1 MSKTTADKLRDRE
14 DWLLQLRDE
23 VAPWYEAQGWELPSV
38 RIGVGFPS
46 TGRKSKRIG
55 ECWMA
60 EASEDKHSEIF
71 IHPGYAD
78 SVDVAGTVVHELIHA
93 AVNADGK
100 NKKHGPV
107 FKKVALAIGLAG
119 PMRATH
125 VGPELAKKLDD
136 IIKRIGKYP
145 HAKLN
150 TEGMSSHGPKQKN
163 RMLKA
168 SCPECQYII
177 RASKACFEIGV
188 PPCPNDGCSLSY
200 KQNEHII
207 EMIAEMPDGEEGD

>member
-1 MSKTTADKLRDRE
+1 LRDRE

-46 TGRKSKRIG
+46 TGRRSKRIG

-125 VGPELAKKLDD
+125 VGEELAKKSLTT
-136 IIKRIGKYP
+136 
-145 HAKLN
+145 L
-150 TEGMSSHGPKQKN
+150 SSVSGSIRTQNLTRKECPATVPSK
-163 RMLKA
+163 KA
-168 SCPECQYII
+168 VC
-177 RASKACFEIGV
+177 
-188 PPCPNDGCSLSY
+188 
-200 KQNEHII
+200 
-207 EMIAEMPDGEEGD
+207 